1 MGFNLGF
8 KGLKHKNQWPSQPN
22 KVYPSIPI
30 RINVYTELNGNAIQ
44 SYQVDMR
51 CTKHLT
57 WKCVSW
63 PLQFTDTC
71 ADWSCGDGITFSIL
85 AEPCFFTAWRWK
97 VASRSSTDC
106 LPSLAR
112 KLLYGYSRYR
122 TSYTGRPGNVSWE
135 NEANTTSWK
144 PNIIMCQTLSGQGL
158 VCEPRRHYSIKIDL
172 ASSTFDFPPSTSVV
186 PVLSIT
192 SIQLHYTVQK
202 LTGPSDKMQGTFKL
216 QHHIQ
221 PLC

>member
-1 MGFNLGF
+1 MFTQNLMSMLF
-8 KGLKHKNQWPSQPN
+8 EVTKQTTQ
-22 KVYPSIPI
+22 
-30 RINVYTELNGNAIQ
+30 
-44 SYQVDMR
+44 

-57 WKCVSW
+57 WKRVSW

-71 ADWSCGDGITFSIL
+71 ADWSCGDRITFSIL
-85 AEPCFFTAWRWK
+85 AEPCFFTASRWK
-97 VASRSSTDC
+97 VARRSSTDC

-144 PNIIMCQTLSGQGL
+144 PYIMCQTLSNLMKAIHHVSNTFRTRTGL
-158 VCEPRRHYSIKIDL
+158 WTTQSLQHWDSYKHS
-172 ASSTFDFPPSTSVV
+172 DFPPSTSVI

-192 SIQLHYTVQK
+192 CNQSYTIQSRK
-202 LTGPSDKMQGTFKL
+202 
-216 QHHIQ
+216 
-221 PLC
+221 